1 MPHDAG
7 HLYALQAEGTPYVKI
22 GYVVST
28 IEQRRRFL
36 RSQNPFRR
44 LLDLTTIAT
53 VRLEQD
59 LAQVEHQ
66 LHRLL
71 AAHRYQGEWYTLPLT
86 AEAFRALVQQ
96 AQEALQTFRTRP
108 RPPKRRGNV
117 ATVARPRLATETYT
131 NLTARV
137 PKALMGQL
145 EQYLAHLRSVHPGY
159 GIDRSAAVRV
169 LLFNALD
176 QAGFPVPREAGPSSG
191 PVLATADQTA
201 DHGPV
206 LPDQSATPT
215 AQRQDRKRTT
225 RSTRAAVQE

>member
-7 HLYALQAEGTPYVKI
+7 HLDALQAEGTPYVKI

-86 AEAFRALVQQ
+86 AEAFRVSQGDTPMRKHYAPRTRRLSLVALCATAALCLWLAPDLWPPPLLSLGLLALTAALVW
-96 AQEALQTFRTRP
+96 
-108 RPPKRRGNV
+108 
-117 ATVARPRLATETYT
+117 
-131 NLTARV
+131 
-137 PKALMGQL
+137 
-145 EQYLAHLRSVHPGY
+145 
-159 GIDRSAAVRV
+159 
-169 LLFNALD
+169 
-176 QAGFPVPREAGPSSG
+176 
-191 PVLATADQTA
+191 
-201 DHGPV
+201 
-206 LPDQSATPT
+206 
-215 AQRQDRKRTT
+215 
-225 RSTRAAVQE
+225 RAW